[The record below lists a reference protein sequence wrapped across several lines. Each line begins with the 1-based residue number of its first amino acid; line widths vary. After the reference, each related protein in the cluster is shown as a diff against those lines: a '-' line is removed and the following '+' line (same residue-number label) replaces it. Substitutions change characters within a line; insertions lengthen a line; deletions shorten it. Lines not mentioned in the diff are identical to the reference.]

1 MKGVKIDNGLW
12 DEGAEP
18 YIAHTQAE
26 CRTEDDLHLFD
37 LVKAHGEMI
46 TLGQAIGTPVW
57 R

>member
-57 R
+57 